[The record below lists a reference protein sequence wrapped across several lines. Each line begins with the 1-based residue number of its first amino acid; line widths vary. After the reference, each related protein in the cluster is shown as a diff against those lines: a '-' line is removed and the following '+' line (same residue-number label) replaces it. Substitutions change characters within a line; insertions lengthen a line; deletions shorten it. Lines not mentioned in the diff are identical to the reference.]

1 MAMPSLHGSQP
12 SRVAD
17 RQREKSRLW
26 LFQRELRTSNQNL
39 ANVRRL
45 WKAQKR
51 LTKIL
56 TKKAKVK
63 AMRNKKIPLKRINA
77 IAGRAIPRERKSSSY
92 SVQKI
97 TFDWTSDDSG
107 NASGTTLG
115 TYNGEIVALSIIL
128 LETPVKGV
136 FRIEIVDDEG
146 FEILAMTGDK
156 IADTSF
162 GAVCESTLTLNISK
176 AMGTRA
182 KTGLLAV
189 WIR

>member
-1 MAMPSLHGSQP
+1 
-12 SRVAD
+12 
-17 RQREKSRLW
+17 
-26 LFQRELRTSNQNL
+26 
-39 ANVRRL
+39 
-45 WKAQKR
+45 
-51 LTKIL
+51 
-56 TKKAKVK
+56 
-63 AMRNKKIPLKRINA
+63 MRNKKIPLKRINA